1 MVRVFLGGLKGIL
14 LVYWVLVGCSEW
26 SPGCC
31 YGVLNGCHGVGV
43 LYGILRGHQGV
54 ARVF

>member
-14 LVYWVLVGCSEW
+14 MVNWVLVGCSEL

-31 YGVLNGCHGVGV
+31 YGVLNGYQDVVRCF
-43 LYGILRGHQGV
+43 IGHPEGLTGCC
-54 ARVF
+54 